1 MPRLIALRSFLVGL
15 AAGVLAVVATSNAH
29 AQAGAAAWADP
40 TRPASAGAAAAEG
53 GASAPRAARA
63 ASAASAVASTA
74 PQLQSV
80 QVGTNGQASALVD
93 GRVVQAG
100 DSVGS
105 ARIVAIDVDGLTLRD
120 AGGRSVR
127 LQLISSA
134 IAKKD
139 GGPAVPMASRP
150 NTLRPSAAAIA
161 SGAAVSA
168 GPLGRGASEGQR
180 P

>member
-1 MPRLIALRSFLVGL
+1 MTRWFALRSFLVGL
-15 AAGVLAVVATSNAH
+15 VVGALTVAVSTAH
-29 AQAGAAAWADP
+29 AQSAATAWADP
-40 TRPASAGAAAAEG
+40 TRPAGLVAAE
-53 GASAPRAARA
+53 ASAAAPRAAKP
-63 ASAASAVASTA
+63 ASAGSAAAPAA

-80 QVGTNGQASALVD
+80 QVGANGQASALVD

-120 AGGRSVR
+120 AAGRTVR
-127 LQLISSA
+127 MPLITAA
-134 IAKKD
+134 IAKRD
-139 GGPAVPMASRP
+139 GGPAVPMASASNTNQPRP
-150 NTLRPSAAAIA
+150 PTAALT

-168 GPLGRGASEGQR
+168 GSLGRGGHEGQR

>member
-1 MPRLIALRSFLVGL
+1 MTRLTALRSFLVGM
-15 AAGVLAVVATSNAH
+15 AAGVIAVAATTNAH
-29 AQAGAAAWADP
+29 AQSGSSAWADP
-40 TRPASAGAAAAEG
+40 TRPAGAVAAEG
-53 GASAPRAARA
+53 GASAPRAARPAGA
-63 ASAASAVASTA
+63 ASAAAAAA

-80 QVGTNGQASALVD
+80 QVGANGQASALVD

-100 DSVGS
+100 DSIGS
-105 ARIVAIDVDGLTLRD
+105 ARIVAIDADGLTLRD
-120 AGGRSVR
+120 GAGRSVR
-127 LQLISSA
+127 MHLISSA

-139 GGPAVPMASRP
+139 GGPAVPMASSP
-150 NTLRPSAAAIA
+150 NSLRPSAAAIA

>member
-1 MPRLIALRSFLVGL
+1 MTRLTALRSFLVGM
-15 AAGVLAVVATSNAH
+15 AAGVLAVAATTNAR
-29 AQAGAAAWADP
+29 AQAAWADP
-40 TRPASAGAAAAEG
+40 TRPAGATAVEG
-53 GASAPRAARA
+53 GASAPRAARPAGA
-63 ASAASAVASTA
+63 ASAASSAA

-100 DSVGS
+100 DSVGGS
-105 ARIVAIDVDGLTLRD
+105 RIVAIDVDGLTLRD
-120 AGGRSVR
+120 GAGRTVR
-127 LQLISSA
+127 MHLISSA

-139 GGPAVPMASRP
+139 GGPAVPMASSP
-150 NTLRPSAAAIA
+150 NSLRPSSAAIA

>member
-1 MPRLIALRSFLVGL
+1 MTRLFALRSFLVGL
-15 AAGVLAVVATSNAH
+15 AAGVVAVAATTNVH
-29 AQAGAAAWADP
+29 AQSNSSAWADP
-40 TRPASAGAAAAEG
+40 TRPAGAVAAEAGASG
-53 GASAPRAARA
+53 PRAARPA
-63 ASAASAVASTA
+63 NAASAVASGA

-120 AGGRSVR
+120 ASGRTVR
-127 LQLISSA
+127 MHLLSSA

-139 GGPAVPMASRP
+139 GAPVVPMASSSNTPRP
-150 NTLRPSAAAIA
+150 PAAAIA

-168 GPLGRGASEGQR
+168 GPLGRAGREGQR